1 MSFAT
6 GLFSFM
12 GGMSQQYREEV
23 DAKRA
28 SDAAAAAAAAEH
40 VKWQAEQDFEKE
52 KFETDD
58 FFKKLTRESEVNWY
72 ICNLGTNSYCI
83 TYGLLP

>member
-28 SDAAAAAAAAEH
+28 SDAAAAAAS
-40 VKWQAEQDFEKE
+40 F
-52 KFETDD
+52 
-58 FFKKLTRESEVNWY
+58 
-72 ICNLGTNSYCI
+72 
-83 TYGLLP
+83 